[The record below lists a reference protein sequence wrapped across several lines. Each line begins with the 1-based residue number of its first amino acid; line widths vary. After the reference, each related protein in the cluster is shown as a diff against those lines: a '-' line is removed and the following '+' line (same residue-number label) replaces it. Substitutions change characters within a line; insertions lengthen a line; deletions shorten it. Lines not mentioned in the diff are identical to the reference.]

1 MTDEGYEAQRGY
13 SGDSEGSIL
22 YSLGVARGQIIGIN
36 CENWIS
42 GRVSFCLRDTKTNPK
57 LDLASET
64 VHSAAAGSQR
74 QRAATLRKRAARREP
89 QQAAAAAALSTCTS
103 CCNP

>member
-1 MTDEGYEAQRGY
+1 MRGMRH
-13 SGDSEGSIL
+13 SEDTLGIARVL

-57 LDLASET
+57 LDLAKRDRT
-64 VHSAAAGSQR
+64 QRRRLAAAAGSN
-74 QRAATLRKRAARREP
+74 AEKESCAART
-89 QQAAAAAALSTCTS
+89 AAGSSSSSTQYLYFVL
-103 CCNP
+103 